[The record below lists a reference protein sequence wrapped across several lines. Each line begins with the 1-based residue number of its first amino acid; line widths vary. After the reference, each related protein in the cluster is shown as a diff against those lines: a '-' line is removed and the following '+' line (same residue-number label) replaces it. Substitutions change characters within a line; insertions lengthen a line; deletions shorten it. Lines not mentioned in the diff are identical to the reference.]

1 MYYAIASAA
10 GSNPAIIDGSEL
22 LDCFVVKNTPRN
34 DGVLVFVLAG
44 LGNGH
49 E

>member
-1 MYYAIASAA
+1 MYYVIASAA
-10 GSNPAIIDGSEL
+10 GSNPVITNGSEF
-22 LDCFVVKNTPRN
+22 LDCFVVKSTPRN